1 MTLLS
6 RVEALTGPDRDVD
19 AELWADVA
27 GIAVL
32 YLDLQNSAPPLTSS
46 VDAALAFAEKVL
58 MNDIPTFCYAY
69 DLNYAASAH
78 AHMSYVAT
86 LHLAVGIPPVM
97 SSVSAQSHTM
107 PLAICIAVLRAKEG
121 T

>member
-32 YLDLQNSAPPLTSS
+32 YLDLQNSAPPLTGS

-58 MNDIPTFCYAY
+58 PGWAIEHIGAD
-69 DLNYAASAH
+69 
-78 AHMSYVAT
+78 
-86 LHLAVGIPPVM
+86 AVGFPGKLK
-97 SSVSAQSHTM
+97 TM
-107 PLAICIAVLRAKEG
+107 GWYVDIGSGDAEPSRAGAPTLPLAILGAVLRAKEG